1 MDRIATTANLVR
13 QLNQYNKGLIEVSEL
28 IKNVCSYY
36 DDIKHQDLSDS
47 DKIFLFKI
55 ANQIGIPHYFD
66 LLSNF
71 QGHEALAINNVSL
84 ETLSSLMYESTL
96 VVDENNFKLHKYQKQ
111 VLDSFVKQQEN
122 RYFLSASTSFGKTFL
137 VYEIIKKMTYKNILL
152 VFPTIALLS
161 ENLERIQEDPA
172 YSYFHENF
180 TIHTLSK
187 VEDEEYSKQNIFLFT
202 PERLL
207 SYLDNNEVSVNF
219 DFVFV
224 DEAYKLDNEYIIDEE
239 MKENERDLA
248 YRMALYHVF
257 NLFPTIDALL
267 AGPYISFYEKESI
280 QYNSSFNNFLEDRR
294 IKLLNKND
302 IEIVNKDIISIKNA
316 KVSPELSNLSFTD
329 NNGINISQKS
339 GRLNKVLEYFYNQES
354 SENCIIYNSTK
365 GQVEKTAKEII
376 DGKIIKQLDTSKY
389 NNLLEHIAKKY
400 TKEWI
405 VYKALKK
412 GIGIHHGSI
421 PKYIQKEIIALFNK
435 PTGGL
440 FALVSTTTIT
450 EGVNTSAKNIIVLS
464 GKKGLKPLKKFDAK
478 NIMGRAGRFTKHF
491 TGRVIILRSNDF
503 ENVLKSDDEPIKHK
517 NYDETSIKNDL
528 DIEITNENFLTQE
541 NIARKREILEK
552 QRERNIPEE
561 YMKQFKVISRDD
573 KIFFYDRI
581 KELTGFEHNE
591 IVKLIRATN
600 KKEPQID
607 FNGFQIIIDLLSPL
621 IHNNKLQFLFG
632 RSEWDPNNPSQ
643 YSRIT
648 NKLYWY
654 LKEGFKGAF
663 KFNHKVMGLDVD
675 KAMREAADFVYNIL
689 KYQLVKYLGVFNLM
703 YKVER
708 SQTLEKNFDD
718 VKGLDRLLTKLEY
731 NAFSK
736 EARIANDYGV
746 PASIIKYYDSE
757 SEDRLSIRFDEYET
771 IIFEKVQKLI
781 KPSIG

>member
-1 MDRIATTANLVR
+1 MDRIAATTNLVR
-13 QLNQYNKGLIEVSEL
+13 SLNKYNKGLMEVSEL
-28 IKNVCSYY
+28 IKEVCSYY
-36 DDIKHQDLSDS
+36 DNIKHQDLSDS
-47 DKIFLFKI
+47 DKIFLFKV

-71 QGHEALAINNVSL
+71 KGQEALSINNVSL
-84 ETLSSLMYESTL
+84 ETLSSFMYESTL

-111 VLDSFVKQQEN
+111 VLDLFVKEQEN

-137 VYEIIKKMTYKNILL
+137 VYEIIKKMNYKNVLL

-161 ENLERIQEDPA
+161 ENLERIQEDSA

-187 VEDEEYSKQNIFLFT
+187 IEDEEYTEQNIFLFT

-207 SYLDNNEVSVNF
+207 SYLDNSDSRLNV

-257 NLFPTIDALL
+257 NLFPNVDALL
-267 AGPYISFYEKESI
+267 AGPYISFYDREKVD
-280 QYNSSFNNFLEDRR
+280 YNSSFDNFLIDRR

-302 IEIVNKDIISIKNA
+302 IEIVNKDVISIKSA
-316 KVSPELSNLSFTD
+316 KVEPKLNNLLFTD
-329 NNGINISQKS
+329 NNGITLSQKS
-339 GRLNKVLEYFYNQES
+339 DRLNKIIEYFYSQVTP
-354 SENCIIYNSTK
+354 ENCIIYNSTK
-365 GQVEKTAKEII
+365 GQVEKTAREII
-376 DGKIIKQLDTSKY
+376 DGKVINQLDTSKY
-389 NNLLEHIAKKY
+389 KELLEHIAKKY

-421 PKYIQKEIIALFNK
+421 PKYIQKEIINLFNE
-435 PTGGL
+435 PNGGL

-491 TGRVIILRSNDF
+491 SGRVIILRSNDF
-503 ENVLKSDDEPIKHK
+503 ENVLKSEDEPIKHK
-517 NYDETSIKNDL
+517 NYDENSIKNDL

-541 NIARKREILEK
+541 NIVRQREILDR

-561 YMKQFKVISRDD
+561 YIKQFKVISRDD
-573 KIFFYDRI
+573 KIIIYDKI
-581 KELTGFEHNE
+581 KELTVSEHNE
-591 IVKLIRATN
+591 IVKLIRATS
-600 KKEPQID
+600 KKDPQID

-621 IHNNKLQFLFG
+621 IHNNKLQFLFS

-654 LKEGFKGAF
+654 LKDGFKGAY
-663 KFNHKVMGLDVD
+663 KFNNETMGMDVD

-718 VKGLDRLLTKLEY
+718 VKGLDRLLAKLEY

-757 SEDRLSIRFDEYET
+757 PEDRLSIRFDEYET
-771 IIFEKVQKLI
+771 VVFEKIQKLI
-781 KPSIG
+781 